1 MSGVSYENVKISVE
15 FTPEDG
21 EMKSG
26 ESLPELIGK
35 TASHISDSNI
45 HVTAGE
51 KTKWN
56 AKADKSDIPT
66 TLPANGGNADT
77 VNGHTVNAD
86 VPANAKF
93 TDTDTKYS
101 AGTGI
106 SISGTTISNS
116 GVRSVASGSANGT
129 ISVNLSNIKYGNGN
143 SRQCRFWVYRNS
155 YSTGDNSTEMEL
167 SKELSGASKE
177 NYGSATATLSTAGN
191 YVIKALLFSVTGSQS
206 GVSFY
211 DGSCDYTITFS

>member
-1 MSGVSYENVKISVE
+1 MSITVNDNGTLRKLATVSANDGGALRVLKSISANDGGVLRNIYTKA
-15 FTPEDG
+15 
-21 EMKSG
+21 
-26 ESLPELIGK
+26 SLPDAQSGSF
-35 TASHISDSNI
+35 TYR
-45 HVTAGE
+45 
-51 KTKWN
+51 
-56 AKADKSDIPT
+56 T
-66 TLPANGGNADT
+66 T
-77 VNGHTVNAD
+77 
-86 VPANAKF
+86 
-93 TDTDTKYS
+93 
-101 AGTGI
+101 
-106 SISGTTISNS
+106 SGTSQNPQTFGNTFNITGETTI
-116 GVRSVASGSANGT
+116 T
-129 ISVNLSNIKYGNGN
+129 VNLSNIKYGNGN

>member
-1 MSGVSYENVKISVE
+1 MSITVNDNGTLRKLATVSANDGGALRVLKSISANDGGVLRNIYTKA
-15 FTPEDG
+15 
-21 EMKSG
+21 
-26 ESLPELIGK
+26 SLPDAQSGRF
-35 TASHISDSNI
+35 TYR
-45 HVTAGE
+45 
-51 KTKWN
+51 
-56 AKADKSDIPT
+56 T
-66 TLPANGGNADT
+66 T
-77 VNGHTVNAD
+77 
-86 VPANAKF
+86 
-93 TDTDTKYS
+93 
-101 AGTGI
+101 
-106 SISGTTISNS
+106 SGTSQNPQTFGNTFNITGETTI
-116 GVRSVASGSANGT
+116 T
-129 ISVNLSNIKYGNGN
+129 VNLSNIKYGNGN